1 MELRTALIV
10 SALAAASG
18 LATPAYG
25 AEQSNVR
32 GVFAPVGPVARAA
45 ETPEEATAREAREE
59 RERKEQFERET
70 EKASDN
76 GTLHCVVPK
85 LTGDSLA
92 RAKTALEQSHCH
104 LGLTNQPAGAHHRN
118 RLVVTGQR
126 PKAGSHLVAGSAVS
140 VTLGKAHRRRAKK

>member
-10 SALAAASG
+10 SALAVASG
-18 LATPAYG
+18 LAAPAYA
-25 AEQSNVR
+25 AEQSTVR
-32 GVFAPVGPVARAA
+32 GAFGPVGPVASVA
-45 ETPEEATAREAREE
+45 ETPEEQMAREE
-59 RERKEQFERET
+59 RERQFQREAEKESE
-70 EKASDN
+70 N

-104 LGLTNQPAGAHHRN
+104 LGLTNQPAGIRHRN
-118 RLVVTGQR
+118 KLVVTGQR

-140 VTLGKAHRRRAKK
+140 VTLGIHRGHRRAKPKK